1 MAGIGFDDFTAML
14 SLANDNLKIEQAM
27 LNKDIY
33 KASAYGDVPLDLFR
47 SKEQRR
53 DPNAQMNVQLN
64 LDNARLG
71 ILQVISPMVEWGV
84 GETQGQ
90 VKLAGT
96 LEEPLVYG
104 AVKIPDGSLKF
115 KHVQTVIEIFI
126 QI

>member
-1 MAGIGFDDFTAML
+1 
-14 SLANDNLKIEQAM
+14 M

-104 AVKIPDGSLKF
+104 AVKFLMGL
-115 KHVQTVIEIFI
+115 
-126 QI
+126 